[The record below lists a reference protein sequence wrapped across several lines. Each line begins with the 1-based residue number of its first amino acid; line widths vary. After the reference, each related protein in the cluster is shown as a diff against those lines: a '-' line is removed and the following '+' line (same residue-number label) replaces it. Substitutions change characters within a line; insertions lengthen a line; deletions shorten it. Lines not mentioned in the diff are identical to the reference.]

1 MEARTKTRSGKQEYT
16 EKGGDE
22 KLIFPS
28 MYYKRLQV
36 KQIRYEEQQ
45 KSGWYQQN
53 GKGELDMEK
62 KRAKKKI
69 EQDENRNRTH
79 KSFN

>member
-1 MEARTKTRSGKQEYT
+1 MEARTKTRSGKQEYA

-28 MYYKRLQV
+28 MYKERLQV

-45 KSGWYQQN
+45 NSG
-53 GKGELDMEK
+53 
-62 KRAKKKI
+62 
-69 EQDENRNRTH
+69 
-79 KSFN
+79 

>member
-1 MEARTKTRSGKQEYT
+1 MESRTKTRSGKQEYT

-45 KSGWYQQN
+45 KKWLISTKWKRRTGH
-53 GKGELDMEK
+53 GKEK
-62 KRAKKKI
+62 GK
-69 EQDENRNRTH
+69 EEN
-79 KSFN
+79 

>member
-45 KSGWYQQN
+45 KSG
-53 GKGELDMEK
+53 
-62 KRAKKKI
+62 
-69 EQDENRNRTH
+69 
-79 KSFN
+79 